1 MAPHGEQS
9 RHHAKR
15 AYPASGQGWKRIAVL
30 AGSLVIL
37 GYSLAPFVWMAIASI
52 TPEARHEAGTWQSG
66 RAIEYLPR
74 EPTLQNYTSVFANMP
89 FATYFRNSTIV
100 ATGTMCLALVVGS
113 LGAYGF
119 VRFRFTGRAP
129 LLVSI
134 LMAYMIPSVVL
145 LVPLLVL
152 FRNYGLINTFPG
164 LILAEST
171 NTAPFVLL
179 LMINYFSTLP
189 RELED
194 AALVDGCNRLQT
206 LVKIVL
212 PLAIP
217 GLVAA
222 GLFAF
227 IATWNN
233 FLFAFL
239 FTTSD
244 ATKTLPVIMRLFALG
259 EPAIWGVSAAGAVVT
274 TLPVA
279 LLFLL
284 FQRMLI
290 SGLAAGAVK
299 A

>member
-1 MAPHGEQS
+1 MKNKHWHRSA
-9 RHHAKR
+9 
-15 AYPASGQGWKRIAVL
+15 IALGAVAIL
-30 AGSLVIL
+30 A
-37 GYSLAPFVWMAIASI
+37 YSLGPFVWMAIASI
-52 TPEARHEAGTWQSG
+52 TPEARPDIAGTWQSG
-66 RAIEYLPR
+66 RAVHYWPDA
-74 EPTLQNYTSVFANMP
+74 PTLGNYESLFANTP
-89 FATYFRNSTIV
+89 FGTYFRNSTIV
-100 ATGTMCLALVVGS
+100 ATGTMLLALAVGS

-119 VRFRFTGRAP
+119 VRFRFRGRGP
-129 LLVSI
+129 LLTAV

-145 LVPLLVL
+145 LVPLLVI
-152 FRNYGLINTFPG
+152 FRSYGLIDTFPG
-164 LILAEST
+164 LILAEAT

-179 LMINYFSTLP
+179 LMINYFATLP

-194 AALVDGCNRLQT
+194 AARVDGCNRLQALT
-206 LVKIVL
+206 KIVL

-217 GLVAA
+217 GLVAG

-259 EPAIWGVSAAGAVVT
+259 EPAVWGVSAAGAVLT

-279 LLFLL
+279 ILFLL

>member
-1 MAPHGEQS
+1 MRIS
-9 RHHAKR
+9 
-15 AYPASGQGWKRIAVL
+15 GWKRSAVL
-30 AGSLVIL
+30 AGSVAILV
-37 GYSLAPFVWMAIASI
+37 YSLAPFLWMVIASV
-52 TPEARHEAGTWQSG
+52 TPEVRHEAGGTWQSARG
-66 RAIEYLPR
+66 IEYLPGA
-74 EPTLQNYTSVFANMP
+74 PTLQNYVSLFANLP
-89 FATYFRNSTIV
+89 FAVYFRNSVIV
-100 ATGTMCLALVVGS
+100 ATGTMLLALTVGS

-119 VRFRFTGRAP
+119 VRFRFRGRGP
-129 LLVSI
+129 LLVAI
-134 LMAYMIPSVVL
+134 LMVYMIPSVVL
-145 LVPLLVL
+145 LVPLLVI
-152 FRNYGLINTFPG
+152 FRTYGLINTFPG
-164 LILAEST
+164 LILAEAT

-194 AALVDGCNRLQT
+194 AARVDGCSRLQT

-212 PLAIP
+212 PLSYP

-227 IATWNN
+227 IAAWNN

-239 FTTSD
+239 FTTTD

-259 EPAIWGVSAAGAVVT
+259 EPAVWGISAAGAVLT